1 MTEQRQVPE
10 AEFRSY
16 YGRPILKVTRW
27 KEPHLPAYLFLGE
40 LSGAAAVLAAA
51 AAATRRP
58 ALARSGR
65 LIAAAAAYGG
75 AGFLTAELGRP
86 ERFVNM
92 LRVAKPTSPM
102 SMGSWILAA
111 HSGLVSAAAASELT
125 GRLGA
130 VGAAAGLAAGL
141 TGPLLATY
149 PGVLLANTAVPAWHT
164 AYRELPLLFAGGAMT
179 AAGAGGLAVSA
190 CLAERTDF
198 DAARRLALA
207 GAVLESAAGFGLER
221 MHGLSGEPYREG
233 NSGRLLRTARF
244 LTIGGAAA
252 TLAARRSRIAAG
264 VAAALLTGGGV
275 CAKFAVLRAGV
286 ASARDPK
293 YVVAAQR
300 GEA

>member
-1 MTEQRQVPE
+1 VSEERQVPE

-111 HSGLVSAAAASELT
+111 HSGLVSAAAASEVT
-125 GRLGA
+125 GQLP
-130 VGAAAGLAAGL
+130 VLGAAAGLAASV

-190 CLAERTDF
+190 CRADRTDF

-207 GAVLESAAGFGLER
+207 GAVMFRARAPARPVRRAVPPGQLRQPAADGTFPHDRRGCRDARGPPQPDRGRSRGSAAHRRRGVR
-221 MHGLSGEPYREG
+221 QVR
-233 NSGRLLRTARF
+233 R
-244 LTIGGAAA
+244 
-252 TLAARRSRIAAG
+252 AARWRCLG
-264 VAAALLTGGGV
+264 
-275 CAKFAVLRAGV
+275 
-286 ASARDPK
+286 P
-293 YVVAAQR
+293 
-300 GEA
+300 